1 MSSRERTPL
10 RSREEIRTIT
20 SGHPSTKLWLN
31 IFKLC
36 SGNKQTFMRRMTEI
50 ANVARDLAASKMAC
64 SKKYTIFALTFKHDN
79 VPKG

>member
-1 MSSRERTPL
+1 MSVHLCARERKYVP
-10 RSREEIRTIT
+10 SRADIHQL
-20 SGHPSTKLWLN
+20 SFVLN

-36 SGNKQTFMRRMTEI
+36 SGNKQTFMRQMTEI

>member
-1 MSSRERTPL
+1 MSVHLCAHERKYVPSRADIHQL
-10 RSREEIRTIT
+10 
-20 SGHPSTKLWLN
+20 GFVLN